1 METIFTKLL
10 YMSAQASLAI
20 GIIFVIRLIFKLIKA
35 PKRYAYILWLIPF
48 IRLICPFALESD
60 FSIMPR
66 NILGYE
72 IQSNENSGEIDNNHS
87 THQGVLEPTKQETYG
102 NIYDTY
108 DMDFDMDIEDY
119 HSYET
124 IDELNQEKIET
135 YDDVVSKKDKMT
147 EAIPASLG
155 KISVMSCI
163 WIAGVALIV
172 VYSAIS
178 FLRFKKKLVGGMA
191 IEKRVYLTDH
201 IDTAFVIGVLC
212 PRIYVPS
219 HISEDELEYVIAH
232 EKQHIKGL
240 DFIIKPLAFFI
251 VSLHWFNPIVWI
263 AYYFFEK
270 DMEMS
275 CDEAVLGKLGI
286 DKKENYATALLK
298 ISAGRNYVFSIP
310 TAFAEGNTKGRVKNI
325 MKAKKP
331 IIAVVFIA
339 IVVMI
344 ILGVVLLTNPS
355 KEDKSSTSTTSTS
368 TDGESIAENALLPGT
383 YSLDIEYSQENDGAE
398 DNQLHGKYIPQL
410 SIGEDGSVG
419 FGYDPF
425 SSYLVYASS
434 YTVEDGVMRFTTDD
448 GNRTY
453 TFLVQDDHT
462 LIFDAENSSTAA
474 CVDGNAAYK
483 VTDGATFTWGLY
495 EYAVEGVTY
504 TSEVEYQ
511 EAIITENMIIGS
523 DGVILDYVD
532 SHKVIFHGYAGLFV
546 YNLDEIAMESSVDLE
561 PIRCNYTQ
569 GDNACEVSVSDD
581 GRYVYMVLAY
591 KYGSGESYTYGASTH
606 LGDLDP
612 NSSTYTGD
620 IVYRYDTITEELL
633 CGPTYELMPE
643 GTGIFDELRPFEDCK
658 EGTYEGYVSDCV
670 EVADGVYG
678 YLTCSTGMWKDIVY
692 VESDMVFMMYEE
704 DDIQSIETGI
714 KEEMEYLEDEIN
726 EMEDSAA
733 DAVNN

>member
-1 METIFTKLL
+1 MFIMAMNYSLIHFTGGIRMEEMF
-10 YMSAQASLAI
+10 
-20 GIIFVIRLIFKLIKA
+20 IRLIHMSLQAVVVIGVVLVVRALFMLMKV
-35 PKRYAYILWLIPF
+35 PKKYAYMLWLIPF
-48 IRLICPFALESD
+48 IRLVCPFSIESD
-60 FSIMPR
+60 FSLMPR
-66 NILGYE
+66 SVVDYKIVDD
-72 IQSNENSGEIDNNHS
+72 ENGGGIDNNH
-87 THQGVLEPTKQETYG
+87 GVYHNVTETTQY
-102 NIYDTY
+102 
-108 DMDFDMDIEDY
+108 
-119 HSYET
+119 
-124 IDELNQEKIET
+124 ET
-135 YDDVVSKKDKMT
+135 YDNTNNSYYEDIDIDFVHYPSYEVVEEFNQEEIVVEDGLVSNKDKIT
-147 EAIPASLG
+147 ETTSASLG
-155 KISVMSCI
+155 KINVMSYI
-163 WIAGVALIV
+163 WLSGIALIV

-178 FLRFKKKLVGGMA
+178 FIRFKKKLVGGMA
-191 IEKRVYLTDH
+191 IEKRVYLIDH
-201 IDTAFVIGVLC
+201 IDTAFVIGVLR

-219 HISEDELEYVIAH
+219 HISENELEYVIAH

-240 DFIIKPLAFFI
+240 DFIIKPIAFFI
-251 VSLHWFNPIVWI
+251 VSLHWFNPIVWM

-275 CDEAVLGKLGI
+275 CDEAVLGKLGM

-310 TAFAEGNTKGRVKNI
+310 TAFAEGSTKGRVKNI

-331 IIAVVFIA
+331 IIAVIVIA
-339 IVVMI
+339 AAAVI
-344 ILGVVLLTNPS
+344 ILSVALLTNPS
-355 KEDKSSTSTTSTS
+355 KEDKGGSSNTSTLADEETLT
-368 TDGESIAENALLPGT
+368 TEDNALLPGT
-383 YSLDIEYSQENDGAE
+383 YSLNIEYPEGNEGIK
-398 DNQLHGKYIPQL
+398 DNQLSGKYIPQL

-425 SSYLVYASS
+425 SSYLVFASN
-434 YTVEDGVMRFTTDD
+434 YTVEDGVMSFTTDD
-448 GNRTY
+448 GIRTY

-462 LIFDAENSSTAA
+462 LIFDAENSSTAS

-511 EAIITENMIIGS
+511 EAYVTEDMIIGS

-561 PIRCNYTQ
+561 PIGCNYTQ

-581 GRYVYMVLAY
+581 GRYVYMVLGN
-591 KYGSGESYTYGASTH
+591 KSGSGESYIDGTSTYPG
-606 LGDLDP
+606 GLDP

-620 IVYRYDTITEELL
+620 VVYRYDTITEELL
-633 CGPTYELMPE
+633 CGPTYEMMPE
-643 GTGIFDELRPFEDCK
+643 GTGVFDELRPFEDCK

-692 VESDMVFMMYEE
+692 IESDMVFMMY
-704 DDIQSIETGI
+704 D
-714 KEEMEYLEDEIN
+714 KEK
-726 EMEDSAA
+726 
-733 DAVNN
+733 